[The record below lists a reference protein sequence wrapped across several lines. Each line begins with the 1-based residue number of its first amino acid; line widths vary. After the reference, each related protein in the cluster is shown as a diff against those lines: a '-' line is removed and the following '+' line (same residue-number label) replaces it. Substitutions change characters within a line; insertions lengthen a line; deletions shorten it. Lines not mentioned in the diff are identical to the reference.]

1 MKRII
6 CLVLTLLIAQPSWAN
21 DWFPQQPDE
30 PKSETPKSMPKSPSQ
45 EGMSKMVMLR
55 APCDEFVKMLETVK
69 KYEEKLLFTASGL
82 TFNAQFGT
90 PYRGA
95 MFFYV
100 NQDTGSYTVLQVFKD
115 GMACMLINGKN
126 FDPFT
131 GEEK

>member
-1 MKRII
+1 MKKII
-6 CLVLTLLIAQPSWAN
+6 CLVLLVLIAQTSLAN
-21 DWFPQQPDE
+21 DWFPQQPTEESKPD
-30 PKSETPKSMPKSPSQ
+30 TKSPT
-45 EGMSKMVMLR
+45 EEDMGKMVMLR
-55 APCDEFVKMLETVK
+55 SPCDKLPKMLETVK
-69 KYEEKLLFTASGL
+69 RYKETLLFTATGL
-82 TFNAQFGT
+82 TFSAQFGQ